1 MIHVST
7 DYVFQGDKNIPC
19 REDWETNPLGVYGK
33 TKLAGEKSIEATGCK
48 HIIIRTAWLYG
59 DGNNF
64 VKTMLKLSETHDEV
78 SVVKD
83 QLGTPTSAAEL
94 ARAMA
99 WLLPTANY
107 GIFHGTCEGDT
118 NWADFTDEIFRLAG
132 KKTKVNHITTEEYVK
147 NNPASANR
155 PAYSILD
162 NMMFRLTGEHRFA
175 DWHDAIE
182 EYIKGM

>member
-1 MIHVST
+1 MKGSAGNSDQCCRTGKRLWHGCFRPRTMVSSM
-7 DYVFQGDKNIPC
+7 VP
-19 REDWETNPLGVYGK
+19 
-33 TKLAGEKSIEATGCK
+33 
-48 HIIIRTAWLYG
+48 
-59 DGNNF
+59 
-64 VKTMLKLSETHDEV
+64 VK
-78 SVVKD
+78 
-83 QLGTPTSAAEL
+83 
-94 ARAMA
+94 
-99 WLLPTANY
+99 
-107 GIFHGTCEGDT
+107 GDT

>member
-1 MIHVST
+1 MQQNWQELWH
-7 DYVFQGDKNIPC
+7 
-19 REDWETNPLGVYGK
+19 
-33 TKLAGEKSIEATGCK
+33 GC
-48 HIIIRTAWLYG
+48 
-59 DGNNF
+59 
-64 VKTMLKLSETHDEV
+64 
-78 SVVKD
+78 
-83 QLGTPTSAAEL
+83 
-94 ARAMA
+94 
-99 WLLPTANY
+99 
-107 GIFHGTCEGDT
+107 FHGTCEGDT

>member
-1 MIHVST
+1 
-7 DYVFQGDKNIPC
+7 
-19 REDWETNPLGVYGK
+19 
-33 TKLAGEKSIEATGCK
+33 
-48 HIIIRTAWLYG
+48 
-59 DGNNF
+59 
-64 VKTMLKLSETHDEV
+64 MLKLSENHDV
-78 SVVKD
+78 VRVVKD

-99 WLLPTANY
+99 WLLPTENY

>member
-1 MIHVST
+1 
-7 DYVFQGDKNIPC
+7 
-19 REDWETNPLGVYGK
+19 
-33 TKLAGEKSIEATGCK
+33 
-48 HIIIRTAWLYG
+48 
-59 DGNNF
+59 
-64 VKTMLKLSETHDEV
+64 
-78 SVVKD
+78 
-83 QLGTPTSAAEL
+83 
-94 ARAMA
+94 MA

-118 NWADFTDEIFRLAG
+118 NWADLLMRSSVWLEE
-132 KKTKVNHITTEEYVK
+132 TKVNHITTEEYVK

-182 EYIKGM
+182 KYIKGM

>member
-1 MIHVST
+1 MRRRPPISTRSVSWAAS
-7 DYVFQGDKNIPC
+7 D
-19 REDWETNPLGVYGK
+19 VYK
-33 TKLAGEKSIEATGCK
+33 
-48 HIIIRTAWLYG
+48 R
-59 DGNNF
+59 
-64 VKTMLKLSETHDEV
+64 
-78 SVVKD
+78 
-83 QLGTPTSAAEL
+83 Q
-94 ARAMA
+94 
-99 WLLPTANY
+99 
-107 GIFHGTCEGDT
+107 DT